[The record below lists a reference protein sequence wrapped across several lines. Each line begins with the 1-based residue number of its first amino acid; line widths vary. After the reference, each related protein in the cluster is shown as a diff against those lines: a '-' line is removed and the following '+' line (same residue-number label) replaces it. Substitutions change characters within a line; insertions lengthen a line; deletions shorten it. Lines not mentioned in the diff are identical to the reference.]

1 MGYFLTIVAQ
11 SLDVRDGDFV
21 QTVNVLRFAD
31 QVFVSWSPTQE
42 EPDQNE
48 NWYWLAANTLRF
60 SKQADKYFENNT
72 YRDTP
77 VARRSDGQLVYKWEW
92 ANYSGNTIIHLA
104 LPTNFIADLES
115 LHSNMPAYIKV
126 NRGRLCLGWLPSS
139 EAIPAYTFNIFEVTE
154 DFQSRVEEFVDQFEA
169 LKREESP
176 DTKVAHARK
185 LSTIFKL
192 RLQHLEEQM
201 AIYGR
206 ANVPFHIRYDLDETR
221 TALEEQLAII
231 AEYSR

>member
-11 SLDVRDGDFV
+11 SLDARDSDFV
-21 QTVNVLRFAD
+21 QTVKVLKFAS

-42 EPDQNE
+42 EPNQSE
-48 NWYWLAANTLRF
+48 NWYWLAANTLRV
-60 SKQADKYFENNT
+60 SKQGEQFVDKNT
-72 YRDTP
+72 YYDTP
-77 VARRSDGQLVYKWEW
+77 VERRSDGQLVYSWEW

-104 LPTNFIADLES
+104 LPPNFIADLQL
-115 LHSNMPAYIKV
+115 LHSNMPSYIKV
-126 NRGRLCLGWLPSS
+126 NRGRLCLGWLPSR
-139 EAIPAYTFNIFEVTE
+139 EAAPAYTFNLVEATE
-154 DFQSRVEEFVDQFEA
+154 DLQSSVETFIDQFEA

-176 DTKVAHARK
+176 DTRVAHARK

-206 ANVPFHIRYDLDETR
+206 ANVPFHIKHDLDETR
-221 TALEEQLAII
+221 TALEEQLA
-231 AEYSR
+231 